1 MKNKKILGAL
11 LIIFAISI
19 LSGCNVQQSTNNV
32 TSNVKSTENLI
43 TTHESNNDYEI
54 DSSIGADIKLS
65 GSTITSDSDDVKIKN
80 NKVTIESS
88 GTYNVSG
95 TLTDGQILVDT
106 DDEENVTIILNT
118 VNISSSESAPI
129 YIENAKK
136 VILVLA
142 KNSDNIVSDANEYS
156 DDSVDDNEP
165 NAALFSKADLT
176 IYGEE
181 NSTLEVS
188 GNYKDGIAS
197 KDGLLIKDANI
208 NVTASDDGI
217 RGKDYLVLENS
228 NINVTAGDNGLR
240 SDNEDTSAGYI
251 DLKNSTVVVK
261 SEGDAVTAESKIL
274 VEGGNYQLETG
285 DGSGNSYN
293 SEKSMKG
300 FKVTGD
306 LTINSGSINI
316 NSIDDALHAN
326 NSIVIND
333 GNIEI
338 SSGDDG
344 IHADTSIEING
355 GEIVINKSYEG
366 IESSLITINDGNI
379 RIIARDDGINVAGGN
394 DNSAFGRPG
403 AGGFNQVEE
412 GSYLYINGGYIFMD
426 AGGDG
431 LDSNGSAVMTGG
443 VAIVNGPVN
452 NGNGPLDYNGTFDI
466 SGGLLIAVGSSG
478 MAEAPSESSTQNSIL
493 VNFDSTQNAGNL
505 INIQDSEGNNILTF
519 SPSKQYQSIAYSS
532 AEIKTGETYSLYLGG
547 SVIGEEE
554 DGLYIDAVYTIGTLN
569 TELNIES
576 SVTTSGARGSMQG
589 GGMMRGGGDRMDR
602 GTPPDMG
609 DMIPSD
615 FQR

>member
-54 DSSIGADIKLS
+54 NSSLGADIKLS
-65 GSTITSDSDDVKIKN
+65 GSTITSDSDGVKIKN

-95 TLTDGQILVDT
+95 TLNDGQIVVDT
-106 DDEENVTIILNT
+106 DDVENVTIILNT
-118 VNISSSESAPI
+118 VNISSKESAPI
-129 YIENAKK
+129 YIKKAEK
-136 VILVLA
+136 VIIVLA
-142 KNSDNIVSDANEYS
+142 KNSDNSVSDANNYS
-156 DDSVDDNEP
+156 DNSMDDNEP
-165 NAALFSKADLT
+165 NAAIFSKADLT

-181 NSTLEVS
+181 NSTLKVN

-228 NINVTAGDNGLR
+228 IVNVTAGDNGLR

-285 DGSGNSYN
+285 GGSGNSYN
-293 SEKSMKG
+293 SEESMKG
-300 FKVTGD
+300 LKVTGD
-306 LTINSGSINI
+306 LIINSGSINI
-316 NSIDDALHAN
+316 NSVDDALHAN

-333 GNIEI
+333 GTIEI

-366 IESSLITINDGNI
+366 IESALITINDGNI

-532 AEIKTGETYSLYLGG
+532 AKIKTGETYSLYLDG

-589 GGMMRGGGDRMDR
+589 GGDRMDR